1 MLRRQIQAKRDGDR
15 MYERNYG
22 SSDMNLERS
31 SFTNRLLCVNV
42 EGDLKVF
49 CVSEFDFRGGW
60 GETGATYIWA
70 RFFYFELT
78 GL

>member
-1 MLRRQIQAKRDGDR
+1 M
-15 MYERNYG
+15 M
-22 SSDMNLERS
+22 LERS